1 MREEN
6 DFWELWSLQWLPVAV
21 RDVTNVFC
29 VGARGLSPS
38 NVNHS
43 DWLITCQSRDHGNNQ
58 NLKNGRTSEVTVR
71 TIREGVIMGV
81 GRWNEHLVN
90 TVSPGICWGYSFC
103 LWKDI
108 GQICV
113 VLMQRSCESRC
124 NSQKS
129 VNSALVDSHK
139 DCKRRSFEHTEKD
152 QCCLGFETE
161 SGRFESV
168 KKTPTLETSSVFLR
182 QCF

>member
-38 NVNHS
+38 NINHS

-124 NSQKS
+124 QKS

-139 DCKRRSFEHTEKD
+139 DL
-152 QCCLGFETE
+152 Q
-161 SGRFESV
+161 
-168 KKTPTLETSSVFLR
+168 TSIFWTHGEGPMLLR
-182 QCF
+182 IWDGVRTIWIS